1 MTHFVGAV
9 LVPAGTRDEQGY
21 LESVLERYSEE
32 RTVDPYV
39 NQEYSDEEYN
49 RAFKGMT
56 EILDQWKQR
65 EREGTLRPWE
75 AKNEPTDITGMS
87 KLEVLRTWG
96 GDWREDADG
105 VLREYTT
112 YNPESEWD
120 WWVVGGRWD
129 GEFAPGNHLPVADAI
144 DELQSSDPAQWKFPY
159 SLVNAEGE
167 WITKGAMGWFGIAA
181 PAMTD
186 LEWQEKF
193 LEELRK
199 QPDGMLVFVD
209 FHI

>member
-9 LVPAGTRDEQGY
+9 LVPAGIEDERGY
-21 LESVLERYSEE
+21 LDGILAPFDEELSVE
-32 RTVDPYV
+32 PYV
-39 NQEYSDEEYN
+39 NQEYTDAEYE
-49 RAFKGMT
+49 RAVKGMT
-56 EILDQWKQR
+56 EILAAWKQR
-65 EREGTLRPWE
+65 EREGTLRSHE
-75 AKNEPTDITGMS
+75 ANNEPIDITGMS

-112 YNPESEWD
+112 YNPDSQYD

-129 GEFAPGNHLPVADAI
+129 GEFAPGNRLPVLDAI

-159 SLVNAEGE
+159 SLVTAEGE
-167 WITKGAMGWFGIAA
+167 WISKGSMGWFGVAA
-181 PAMTD
+181 PAMSDT
-186 LEWQEKF
+186 EWHAKI